1 MLSYTRYVVSKAVLV
16 PALLVLPALS
26 TPSFA
31 QHHAVVEWYADLSP
45 ARIPSRGAQALT
57 VQTRATG
64 KVAVDVDFPRKTVTF
79 HVDAKGISGVG
90 KIEVRADSS
99 PGDLAGPTIF
109 TLYDAHDGPFT
120 GSLTKTVTGQ
130 AFEYVATQ
138 ILNSRAG
145 IVITTDKNP
154 DGEITGQIVMHK
166 RYE

>member
-1 MLSYTRYVVSKAVLV
+1 MLSYKRYVFCPAVLV

-26 TPSFA
+26 PQSFA

-64 KVAVDVDFPRKTVTF
+64 RVTVDVDFPRKTVTF
-79 HVDAKGISGVG
+79 HVDAKDISGVG

-99 PGDLAGPTIF
+99 PGDLAGPAIF
-109 TLYDAHDGPFT
+109 TIYDAHDGAFK

-130 AFEYVATQ
+130 AFEFVATP

-145 IVITTDKNP
+145 IVVTTDKNP

-166 RYE
+166 HYE